1 MNKLLIWPFVLFCF
15 VLGHTHLF
23 IWEPKHVNF
32 VMSHLGSIACKV
44 TNLKHLS
51 QLHANLIQN
60 SLHHHNYW
68 VALLLTHCTRLHAP
82 LAYTHLIFNSLP
94 CPDAHVFTSML
105 RYYSQLGAHSEVVS
119 LFKHMQ
125 YCGIRPAGTFVYPV
139 LIKLA
144 GEACIVFH
152 AQVVK
157 LGHFQDRYVRNV
169 IMDMYAKYG
178 PVMFARK
185 LFDEMPERTLADW
198 NSMISGYWKW
208 GDEVEARRLFN
219 VMPEW
224 NVVTWTSMVTG
235 YAKKGDLES
244 ARRYFD
250 EMPEKSVVSWNAM
263 LSGYAQNG
271 FAEKALRLFDDMIN
285 AGVQP
290 NETTWV
296 TVISSLSLHGDPCL
310 ADLLVRTLDQKKIH
324 LNCFVK
330 TALLDMYAKC
340 GNLETAQRI
349 FDELGVYR
357 NSITWNA
364 MISAYTR
371 VGDLTSARELF
382 DKMPEK
388 NVVSWNS
395 LIAGYAQNGQS
406 AMAIELF
413 KDMTATKDLKPDEV
427 TMVSVFSACGHLGA
441 LKLGNWVVN
450 ILNENHIKL
459 SISGYNSLIFMY
471 SRCGSVEDANRV
483 FQEMETRDVV
493 SYNTL
498 IAGFATHGHGMEA
511 IELMSKMKGE
521 GIEPDR
527 VTFIGVL
534 TACSHA
540 GLLEEG
546 WKVFKSIQAPAVDH
560 YACMI
565 DLLGRVGELD
575 EARKLIESMPIKPH
589 AGVYGSLLNASRI
602 HKRVELGELAASKLF
617 ELEPYNS
624 GNYILLSNIY
634 ASAGRWEDVER
645 VRGTMRKVGVKK
657 TTGWSWVEY
666 KGEIHKFIVGDRMHE
681 RSDDIYGLL
690 SELGRKM
697 RRNGYIADKS
707 CVLRDVEEEEKEE
720 MVGTHSEKL
729 AICFALLVDEV
740 GAVIRVV
747 KNLRVCWDCHTA
759 IKIISKLEGRE
770 IIVRDNN
777 RFHHFSNGLCSCK
790 DYW

>member
-1 MNKLLIWPFVLFCF
+1 
-15 VLGHTHLF
+15 
-23 IWEPKHVNF
+23 
-32 VMSHLGSIACKV
+32 MSHLGSIACKV

-105 RYYSQLGAHSEVVS
+105 RYYSQLGAHREVVS

-178 PVMFARK
+178 PVKFARK

-208 GDEVEARRLFN
+208 GDEVEASRLFN

-271 FAEKALRLFDDMIN
+271 
-285 AGVQP
+285 
-290 NETTWV
+290 
-296 TVISSLSLHGDPCL
+296 
-310 ADLLVRTLDQKKIH
+310 
-324 LNCFVK
+324 
-330 TALLDMYAKC
+330 
-340 GNLETAQRI
+340 
-349 FDELGVYR
+349 

-540 GLLEEG
+540 GLQEEG

-575 EARKLIESMPIKPH
+575 EATKLIESMPIKPH

-602 HKRVELGELAASKLF
+602 HKRVELGEMAASKLF

-690 SELGRKM
+690 SELGMKM

-729 AICFALLVDEV
+729 AICFALLVGEV